1 MRIDVRPDRNER
13 DSMKQMIVMFALVVG
28 GAAIASAQGN
38 EQGGVTGKR
47 QGAQAVEKLLMETD
61 VTEQTKAREAVADD
75 PYRPLYH
82 VSAPGRGLHDPAG
95 LCWWNGYYHFFYLS
109 VGNGWGRHH
118 AVSKDLVHWQD
129 LPPLPPHFKGG
140 TGQALA
146 DSDRVILGLR
156 GEERGANTRFATSSA
171 PLLLDWAMPDP
182 VPDNAYGDNQLWKD
196 GDYYYAAF
204 QVFPPPGPLVF
215 KGNKNFATG
224 KTQLKLMRSKDLE
237 EWEDL
242 GMMLEDGLYP
252 SGGEDSACPNF
263 LPISENKWLLL
274 YYTHKSGPRY
284 YVGDYNKETFRFSP
298 DRFGKMNFGP
308 VLRGSLH
315 APSALIDEKGRCVGI
330 WNVTENIRKS
340 KVKSV
345 GVMSLPRQ
353 ISLNGAE
360 ASAENFLN
368 PLRIE
373 PLEELKRLRRDSVEI
388 KDLAVPANEEV
399 ALENV
404 KGKAME
410 IEVEIDPMEAREVG
424 LNVFRSPDAREMTS
438 VSLFMDG
445 WPRDENARELM
456 IDVSK
461 ASLNP
466 DVYARSPEVGPV
478 TIKDGETIKLRIFLD
493 RSIIE
498 VFANGIQCLTLRA
511 YPTLENS
518 NGVSVFS
525 RGGEA
530 KLVSLE
536 AHQMGSIWPELEHK
550 VGK

>member
-1 MRIDVRPDRNER
+1 M
-13 DSMKQMIVMFALVVG
+13 VG
-28 GAAIASAQGN
+28 GAAIAPAQGN
-38 EQGGVTGKR
+38 EQEGVAGKR
-47 QGAQAVEKLLMETD
+47 LEAEAVEKLLMETD

-95 LCWWNGYYHFFYLS
+95 LCWWNGYYHFFYLKM
-109 VGNGWGRHH
+109 GGGWGRHH
-118 AVSKDLVHWQD
+118 AISKDLVHWQD
-129 LPPLPPHFKGG
+129 LPPLPPNFTGG
-140 TGQALA
+140 TGQALV
-146 DSDRVILGLR
+146 DSDRVMIGFRDKNVLLPI
-156 GEERGANTRFATSSA
+156 SSD

-182 VPDNAYGDNQLWKD
+182 VPVSSYGDNQVWKD
-196 GDYYYAAF
+196 GDYYYAVF
-204 QVFPPPGPLVF
+204 QVFPPPGPIMF

-224 KTQLKLMRSKDLE
+224 KTKLKIMRSKGLE
-237 EWEDL
+237 KWEDL
-242 GMMLEDGLYP
+242 GMLFEDGLYA
-252 SGGEDSACPNF
+252 SGGEDSGCPNF

-315 APSALIDEKGRCVGI
+315 APSAFIDEKGRCIGI
-330 WNVTENIRKS
+330 WNVTENIKKS

-353 ISLNGAE
+353 ISLNGEE

-373 PLEELKRLRRDSVEI
+373 PLEELKRLRRDRVEI
-388 KDLAVPANEEV
+388 RDLAVPANEELV
-399 ALENV
+399 LENV

-410 IEVEIDPMEAREVG
+410 IEVEIDPMNAREVG

-466 DVYARSPEVGPV
+466 NVYSRSPEVGPV
-478 TIKDGETIKLRIFLD
+478 TIKKGETIKLRIFFD

-511 YPTLENS
+511 YPSLENS

-530 KLVSLE
+530 KLISLE